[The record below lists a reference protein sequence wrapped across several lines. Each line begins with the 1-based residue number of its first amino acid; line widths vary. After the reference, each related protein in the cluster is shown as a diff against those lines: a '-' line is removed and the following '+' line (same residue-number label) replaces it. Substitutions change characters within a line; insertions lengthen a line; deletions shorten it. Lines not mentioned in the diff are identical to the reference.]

1 MRQFST
7 DHSSEGNPL
16 ETIQPSISESFM
28 TKYHIRE
35 GGREGASTSYASFFH
50 DPACVAHH
58 LSAVKP
64 LQHPSLH
71 TSSPVFALFASPWG
85 GRGRTTPHRDLIA
98 IRNVAYK
105 KSPDEH
111 WFGRFGEIC
120 QRVETNFAKQR
131 ASIIAV
137 PVDYV
142 RMSREGGQFPSFTLL
157 VSDPAARSHF
167 P

>member
-7 DHSSEGNPL
+7 DQSSEGNPL

-28 TKYHIRE
+28 TKYHITERAR
-35 GGREGASTSYASFFH
+35 GEGASTSYASFFH

-64 LQHPSLH
+64 LQHPSLPPRRF
-71 TSSPVFALFASPWG
+71 SPFSRHPRAGAG
-85 GRGRTTPHRDLIA
+85 GRTTPHRDLIA

-111 WFGRFGEIC
+111 WFGRGRSVKF
-120 QRVETNFAKQR
+120 VSAWKQISLSSVQ
-131 ASIIAV
+131 ALLPYLST
-137 PVDYV
+137 
-142 RMSREGGQFPSFTLL
+142 TLG
-157 VSDPAARSHF
+157 
-167 P
+167 